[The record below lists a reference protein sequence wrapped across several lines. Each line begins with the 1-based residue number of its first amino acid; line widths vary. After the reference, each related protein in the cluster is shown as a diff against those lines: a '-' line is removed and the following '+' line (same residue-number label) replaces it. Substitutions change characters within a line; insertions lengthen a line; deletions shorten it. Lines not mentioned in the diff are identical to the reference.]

1 MDSMQHSVL
10 IKCTYSKTTSSSLLN
25 APKQHTIQTRS
36 PARKNITTKL
46 LFRLNTSLFWST
58 KWKSNS
64 SLWPHGASAADIVTN
79 EPVINKT
86 LIYIYIVYLIVVFTE
101 HDIFLLVS
109 ALPLPQRE
117 QQHCTDVVQHPQ
129 GNPKPHICHNM
140 VDPPRW
146 VLASMWTMVAAVTL
160 VLVISSSTFFVNIIL
175 TLLFN
180 RYNY

>member
-58 KWKSNS
+58 KWKGNS

-86 LIYIYIVYLIVVFTE
+86 LIYIYICIWLLYL
-101 HDIFLLVS
+101 
-109 ALPLPQRE
+109 Q
-117 QQHCTDVVQHPQ
+117 
-129 GNPKPHICHNM
+129 NM
-140 VDPPRW
+140 
-146 VLASMWTMVAAVTL
+146 
-160 VLVISSSTFFVNIIL
+160 TFFFSCLRYPYHNVNSSIVL
-175 TLLFN
+175 TL
-180 RYNY
+180 YNIPKAIQNPTSVTTWLTLPGEF